1 MQSCLY
7 CKESI
12 DGHSTF
18 LIKVEF
24 PLKSGEIEI
33 RDIGVACD
41 RCIIDEGKPLVMH
54 YEHAQEKRDGLNLE
68 PQIKSA

>member
-1 MQSCLY
+1 MQTCLY

-12 DGHSTF
+12 EGHSTF

-41 RCIIDEGKPLVMH
+41 RCIIDEGKPLIMH
-54 YEHAQEKRDGLNLE
+54 YEHDQEKQQRAVLN
-68 PQIKSA
+68 IRAKTA